1 MKVRDQK
8 GFTLIELL
16 IVVAIISILAV
27 IAMPQLQS
35 AKMRGNETSAIGSLR
50 AITGAE
56 ASYSVG
62 AGGGGYAVSL
72 AVLGPPCPGSTRPS
86 FLRTWVWRRR
96 RPSRRAIPST
106 SLPRGAGA
114 GPVDCNG
121 TATEV
126 DYYGTAAP
134 VTAGRSGNR
143 GFSVS
148 SAGTIFQDSTGAVPP
163 LAATLAG
170 TATPAQ

>member
-35 AKMRGNETSAIGSLR
+35 AKMRGNETSAIGSMR

-72 AVLGPPCPGSTRPS
+72 AVLGRACPGSTQRLHFSGPGCGD
-86 FLRTWVWRRR
+86 
-96 RPSRRAIPST
+96 A
-106 SLPRGAGA
+106 A
-114 GPVDCNG
+114 GPQG
-121 TATEV
+121 
-126 DYYGTAAP
+126 G
-134 VTAGRSGNR
+134 
-143 GFSVS
+143 
-148 SAGTIFQDSTGAVPP
+148 
-163 LAATLAG
+163 L
-170 TATPAQ
+170 

>member
-35 AKMRGNETSAIGSLR
+35 AKMRGNETSAIGSMR

-72 AVLGPPCPGSTRPS
+72 AVLGRACPGSTSAFISPDLGVATPPALKAGYNVNLAS
-86 FLRTWVWRRR
+86 
-96 RPSRRAIPST
+96 A
-106 SLPRGAGA
+106 GAGA

>member
-1 MKVRDQK
+1 MKVRTQK

-27 IAMPQLQS
+27 IAMPQLQR
-35 AKMRGNETSAIGSLR
+35 ARMAGNETSAIGSLR

-72 AVLGPPCPGSTRPS
+72 AVLGRACPGGTQAFISPDLGVATPPAMKAGYS
-86 FLRTWVWRRR
+86 VNVA
-96 RPSRRAIPST
+96 SA
-106 SLPRGAGA
+106 GAGA
-114 GPVDCNG
+114 GPTDCNG
-121 TATEV
+121 TSTEV
-126 DYYGTAAP
+126 DYYGTATP
-134 VTAGRSGNR
+134 ITPGRSGSR

-148 SAGTIFQDSTGAVPP
+148 SAGTIFQDHNGAPP
-163 LAATLAG
+163 TLAATLAG

>member
-72 AVLGPPCPGSTRPS
+72 AVLGRACPGSTSAFISPDLGVATPPALKAGYTVNLAS
-86 FLRTWVWRRR
+86 
-96 RPSRRAIPST
+96 A
-106 SLPRGAGA
+106 GAGA